1 MGDAPVTTESDARAA
16 VPTVAASALK
26 PVLVAVDGSAHNL
39 SAVGWAADEAT
50 RTGRPLLLLTA
61 TNDFLPPI
69 PHFSVDDT
77 FEFDGRIDALVKTL
91 RDQLSTSHAD
101 TTILTTVRVGTPI
114 GAILEAEEN
123 ADVVVLGKRGL
134 GAFARL
140 IVGSTSIAV
149 AGRSRLPAI
158 IVPDTWDQHTH
169 VGAPLVVGLDTDHY
183 DDRVLTFAFE
193 RAHQLSVPLVAV
205 HAWETHPVFAASP
218 ADQEAWAAQAVDALK
233 DLVGPSQKAYP
244 DVDLRIKQRHAHPAM
259 ALLDESESRNAQLIV
274 LGRHTPSEHR
284 GGFAIGSV
292 TRAVL
297 HYAECPVAVVG

>member
-1 MGDAPVTTESDARAA
+1 
-16 VPTVAASALK
+16 
-26 PVLVAVDGSAHNL
+26 
-39 SAVGWAADEAT
+39 
-50 RTGRPLLLLTA
+50 
-61 TNDFLPPI
+61 
-69 PHFSVDDT
+69 
-77 FEFDGRIDALVKTL
+77 VKTL

-149 AGRSRLPAI
+149 AGRSRLPAV
-158 IVPDTWDQHTH
+158 IVPDTWDQQSH

-183 DDRVLTFAFE
+183 DDRVLRYAFE
-193 RAHQLSVPLVAV
+193 RADQLSVPLVAV
-205 HAWETHPVFAASP
+205 HAWETHPVFAASQ
-218 ADQEAWAAQAVDALK
+218 ADQETWAAQAVETLGE
-233 DLVGPSQKAYP
+233 LLGPSRKEFP

-259 ALLDESESRNAQLIV
+259 ALLDESESRNAQMIV

>member
-1 MGDAPVTTESDARAA
+1 MGDAPVNTESDASA
-16 VPTVAASALK
+16 VPTGTASALK

-39 SAVGWAADEAT
+39 SAVGWAADEAA
-50 RTGRPLLLLTA
+50 RTGRALLLLTA

-69 PHFSVDDT
+69 PHFSVDDS
-77 FEFDGRIDALVKTL
+77 FEFDGRIEALVKTL
-91 RDQLSTSHAD
+91 RDRLGTSHSG
-101 TTILTTVRVGTPI
+101 TQILTTVRPGTPI
-114 GAILEAEEN
+114 AAILEAEED

-149 AGRSRLPAI
+149 AGRSRLPAV
-158 IVPDTWDQHTH
+158 IVPDTWDQQTH
-169 VGAPLVVGLDTDHY
+169 VNTPLVVGLDTDHY
-183 DDRVLTFAFE
+183 DDRVLRYAFE
-193 RAHQLSVPLVAV
+193 RAEQLSVPLVAV
-205 HAWETHPVFAASP
+205 HAWETHPVFTASQ
-218 ADQEAWAAQAVDALK
+218 ADQEAWAARAVDALE
-233 DLVGPSQKAYP
+233 DLLAPSRKEFP
-244 DVDLRIKQRHAHPAM
+244 EVDLRIKQRHAHPAM
-259 ALLDESESRNAQLIV
+259 ALLDESESRNAQMIV